1 MKFKIKS
8 LLVILIVL
16 FHSCGLNLNEE
27 LDKDSAEVLI
37 TRDIHVYSKSQ
48 LEDCNAQQIIRVS
61 GDYLFVTNSF
71 NGEFSGYV
79 YSIKN
84 NPNFQN
90 LKFNKLYITSFDI
103 SDGNWTKVYG
113 KW

>member
-1 MKFKIKS
+1 MKYKIKS

-27 LDKDSAEVLI
+27 LDKDSAEILI
-37 TRDIHVYSKSQ
+37 AKDIQFYSKSQ
-48 LEDCNAQQIIRVS
+48 LQDCNAQQIISAS

-71 NGEFSGYV
+71 NGEFNGYV
-79 YSIKN
+79 YSIKDN
-84 NPNFQN
+84 QNFKS